1 MGCNSQWISE
11 LAQFDIKEAHDKVI
25 THINHSKKKSAK
37 RNTILFSK
45 TFFFDGLTFLN
56 VLENQLSEWDQIQLL
71 EILQRK

>member
-56 VLENQLSEWDQIQLL
+56 VLENHYQNGI
-71 EILQRK
+71 KFNC